1 MVDVDLIIVA
11 GSLALAGF
19 TFLRLLSGA
28 RQAAVHH
35 ALKEAALVQMQSVA
49 PMRAELPEVSGDQD

>member
-35 ALKEAALVQMQSVA
+35 ALREAASFQREMVA
-49 PMRAELPEVSGDQD
+49 PTPAELPEVSGD